1 MYITSYVALRNY
13 VKNSSNVSGLPVSG
27 YVTVPYGTG
36 RENKKLFQ
44 VSFSH
49 VFSSMKKKCTVQY
62 HYSTV
67 PYRTDTALLVLFTSI
82 SRLNYIT
89 GYRTIV
95 FTITIVM
102 CLYLN

>member
-27 YVTVPYGTG
+27 TGTVPYGTGTG

-62 HYSTV
+62 HYSTGTV
-67 PYRTDTALLVLFTSI
+67 PHGYCLTSI
-82 SRLNYIT
+82 IY
-89 GYRTIV
+89 
-95 FTITIVM
+95 
-102 CLYLN
+102 